1 MAADKKNAELS
12 GTKLEDI
19 DLPSIDNDVLLAQ
32 LSAAI
37 SPLPIIKPL
46 LAEIKQQCHAYF
58 RQTLDATTLVAH
70 RCKLIDQIL
79 FCLWQNSGF
88 NSDSNSD
95 PDTMGGSNS
104 NIALLAVGGYGRGE
118 LQPHS
123 DIDLLIVLENEAA
136 FDKHKEALQG
146 FITLLWDL
154 KLDIGHSVRTLDECV
169 SEAEK
174 DLTIITNMMEVR
186 TLAGDE
192 TLLKQL
198 QKKTD
203 PRTIWSGPEFF
214 EAKWEELKKRHA
226 KHEDTEYNLEPN
238 VKNSHGT

>member
-1 MAADKKNAELS
+1 MAASK
-12 GTKLEDI
+12 TTLE
-19 DLPSIDNDVLLAQ
+19 LPSIDNEVLLSQ

-46 LAEIKQQCHAYF
+46 LTDIKQQCHDYF
-58 RQTLDATTLVAH
+58 RQTLDATALVAH

-88 NSDSNSD
+88 DND
-95 PDTMGGSNS
+95 PDNGSNIS
-104 NIALLAVGGYGRGE
+104 LLAVGGYGRGE

-123 DIDLLIVLENEAA
+123 DIDLLIVLKDEAA
-136 FDKHKEALQG
+136 FNQHKEALQG

-169 SEAEK
+169 TEAEK

-186 TLAGDE
+186 TLA
-192 TLLKQL
+192 
-198 QKKTD
+198 
-203 PRTIWSGPEFF
+203 
-214 EAKWEELKKRHA
+214 
-226 KHEDTEYNLEPN
+226 
-238 VKNSHGT
+238 